1 MHIEFGHGLS
11 KMPGFLDELGSFVSG
26 RFVKGV
32 LRFGLS
38 RCPMALVGLSRA
50 NNEAKGISASTPN
63 EDLVATDASH
73 LRPERV
79 RCVSGYV

>member
-1 MHIEFGHGLS
+1 MHIEFGHGLF
-11 KMPGFLDELGSFVSG
+11 KMPDFLDELGNFASG

-73 LRPERV
+73 LRPERY